1 MDGMYFLDDSDH
13 VIKLVK
19 MGGVW
24 SYGGKNGCDDGSL
37 YQIIWDPHFHNV
49 VVDKT
54 IYFGWEIEDKIKA
67 GLLRPVT
74 LIKHNMTRHSFS

>member
-19 MGGVW
+19 MGGIW
-24 SYGGKNGCDDGSL
+24 SLNNTEIDGGM

-54 IYFGWEIEDKIKA
+54 LYFGWEIEDKIKA

>member
-24 SYGGKNGCDDGSL
+24 INGDGSL
-37 YQIIWDPHFHNV
+37 YQIIWDPYFHST

-54 IYFGWEIEDKIKA
+54 LYFGWELEDKIKA

-74 LIKHNMTRHSFS
+74 LIKHNIIRHSFS

>member
-13 VIKLVK
+13 MIKLVK
-19 MGGVW
+19 MGGIW
-24 SYGGKNGCDDGSL
+24 SLNSLETDGGL
-37 YQIIWDPHFHNV
+37 YQIIWDPYFHNT

-54 IYFGWEIEDKIKA
+54 LYFGWEIEDKIKA
-67 GLLRPVT
+67 GLLRPVS